1 MISELTSSSDLTEV
15 QKPPKQLEKLSQN
28 LVQMKLEL
36 TNLQTVSR
44 CVTEDFKSTKNDIGS
59 VQVILNLRNNVIN
72 SGLNISHYS
81 VTTVTE

>member
-59 VQVILNLRNNVIN
+59 VQVILNLRNKVIN